1 MIKFY
6 GIDGGTVE
14 VGVRF
19 KIGTPRI
26 GEALKASKRLEDL
39 RS

>member
-19 KIGTPRI
+19 KIGITANR
-26 GEALKASKRLEDL
+26 
-39 RS
+39 